1 MRRIRL
7 VVDCGCI
14 SDPTIATVDEIARA
28 KLDAGRAGCGLE
40 LRDVCPN
47 LLELLDLAGLAA
59 LLLGERERQ
68 TEEREEPCG
77 VEEEGELGDLSV
89 S

>member
-14 SDPTIATVDEIARA
+14 SDPTIATLDEIARA
-28 KLDAGRAGCGLE
+28 KLEAKRAGCTLE
-40 LRDVCPN
+40 LKDPGPN

-59 LLLGERERQ
+59 LLLAEGEGQAEQRKEL
-68 TEEREEPCG
+68 CG
-77 VEEEGELGDLSV
+77 VEEEGELGDPPIS
-89 S
+89 